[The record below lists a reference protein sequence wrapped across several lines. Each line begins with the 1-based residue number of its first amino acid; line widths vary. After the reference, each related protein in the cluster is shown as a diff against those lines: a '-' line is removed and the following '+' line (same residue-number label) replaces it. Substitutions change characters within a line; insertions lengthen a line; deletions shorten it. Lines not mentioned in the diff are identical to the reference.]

1 MQLMES
7 LENQK
12 TLSESRLV
20 NAEQLLSLLQN
31 EGVRWKEIILE
42 IDLMINHVVGDVF
55 ISVSYL
61 NYLAPFTG

>member
-42 IDLMINHVVGDVF
+42 ID
-55 ISVSYL
+55 
-61 NYLAPFTG
+61 